1 MNLFKIWQSSAHCF
15 LNEVIMTDKQ
25 AIPSIV
31 LDTVDNSTRDAIIRL
46 NQKLLNLQM
55 EITAKLALLD
65 RAYDEAHQTQ
75 KKNLLILKHEVERA
89 LKSIDDVVNMVV
101 SDQLTDGEFL
111 ALHHDELENF
121 REMVTTN
128 ADKIAK
134 INEKLR

>member
-1 MNLFKIWQSSAHCF
+1 
-15 LNEVIMTDKQ
+15 MTDKQ